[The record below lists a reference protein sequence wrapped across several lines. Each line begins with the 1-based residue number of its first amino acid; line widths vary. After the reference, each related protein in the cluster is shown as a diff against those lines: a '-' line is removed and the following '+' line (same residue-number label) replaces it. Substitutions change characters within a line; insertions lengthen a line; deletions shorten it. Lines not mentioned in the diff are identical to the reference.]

1 MSSDDERQAE
11 RENVLVPV
19 RHVRH
24 TWGPSSSTAY
34 GREKEENDASRRTL
48 RYRGGRGPAD
58 QSVWFWT
65 VVALSVASTGRKSL
79 SAWAVRPYE
88 VRDAHLVSIKS

>member
-34 GREKEENDASRRTL
+34 GREKVTAQPGE
-48 RYRGGRGPAD
+48 
-58 QSVWFWT
+58 
-65 VVALSVASTGRKSL
+65 
-79 SAWAVRPYE
+79 AVRAARNEGTKGEPTRAFFKASNARCPFLRAVE
-88 VRDAHLVSIKS
+88 M